1 MIHSADHGSDHDETA
16 KAAFGYR
23 QVREGDKQNLVNA
36 VFTSVARRYDLMN
49 DLMSA
54 GLHRSWKDDMVARL
68 SPPKGPRR
76 WAALDVAGGTG
87 DIALRIL
94 RLAGVASTVTLCDIS
109 PSMLAEGRRRITEAG
124 LSRHCAF
131 ALGNAQA
138 LPFPD
143 RSFNA
148 YSIAFGIR
156 NVTHIDRALR
166 EARRVLKPG
175 GRFICLEF
183 STMDRPGLD
192 RLYDAYSFAAIPA
205 LGKIVTGDSA
215 PYRYLVESIRTFP
228 NREAFKTMIAAAG
241 FSRVQYRGL
250 SAGIAAIH
258 SAWRI

>member
-1 MIHSADHGSDHDETA
+1 MAHSTDHDENA

-36 VFTSVARRYDLMN
+36 VFASVARRYDLMN

-54 GLHRSWKDDMVARL
+54 GLHRSWKDDMVAWL

-76 WAALDVAGGTG
+76 WATLDVAGGTG

-109 PSMLAEGRRRITEAG
+109 PSMLAEGRRRITKAG
-124 LSRHCAF
+124 LLRHCTF

-143 RSFNA
+143 CSFDA
-148 YSIAFGIR
+148 YTIAFGIR

-166 EARRVLKPG
+166 EARRVLRRG
-175 GRFICLEF
+175 GRFLCLEF
-183 STMDRPGLD
+183 SAMDRPGLAK
-192 RLYDAYSFAAIPA
+192 LYDTWSFAAIPA
-205 LGKIVTGDSA
+205 LGKIVTGDGAS
-215 PYRYLVESIRTFP
+215 YRYLVESIRTFP
-228 NREAFKTMIAAAG
+228 SRETFKTMIKEAG
-241 FSRVQYRGL
+241 FSRVQYRSL
-250 SAGIAAIH
+250 SAGIVALH